1 MIHPLNCMFSGHL
14 IKPYETDVFDS
25 VTIPQDKADDI
36 TKHITKNVKCYR
48 VIMLKK
54 YYHVNMFKNRFS
66 CVEKVYN
73 KQIINKVA

>member
-1 MIHPLNCMFSGHL
+1 MFSGHL

-25 VTIPQDKADDI
+25 VTIPQDEADDI
-36 TKHITKNVKCYR
+36 TKHITRNVKCYR
-48 VIMLKK
+48 VIMLEK
-54 YYHVNMFKNRFS
+54 YYHVIMFKNRIS